1 MLTLDETT
9 PNPSL
14 EELKQLDYAH
24 LLSYAGDGEPDPNK
38 GKPEPMAEG
47 WSKQGQ

>member
-1 MLTLDETT
+1 MLTLDVTD

-14 EELKQLDYAH
+14 AELKQATYAH

-38 GKPEPMAEG
+38 GKPEPMAQG